1 MTNLIEIFKKL
12 PAVGAMYKR
21 LRVKLHLRKKRKQKV
36 QVEKLTLDPTEP
48 LNVGPPKSIARKA
61 FKNSHLNEPV

>member
-1 MTNLIEIFKKL
+1 M
-12 PAVGAMYKR
+12 GAMYKR

-36 QVEKLTLDPTEP
+36 QVEKLTLDQAEP
-48 LNVGPPKSIARKA
+48 VNVGPPKPIARKA